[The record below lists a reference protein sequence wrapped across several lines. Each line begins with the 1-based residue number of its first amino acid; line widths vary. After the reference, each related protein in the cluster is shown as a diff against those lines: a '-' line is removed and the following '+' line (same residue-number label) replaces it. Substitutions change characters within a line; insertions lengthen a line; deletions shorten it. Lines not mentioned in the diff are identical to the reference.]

1 MTNQQKEINQLKRQI
16 IAMEKR
22 NKIEKEKRIL
32 CLKKLLVAELTEE
45 EDKETNN

>member
-22 NKIEKEKRIL
+22 NKIEKEKRLL
-32 CLKKLLVAELTEE
+32 CLKKLLVNELKE
-45 EDKETNN
+45 ETNK

>member
-1 MTNQQKEINQLKRQI
+1 MNDLEKEIKRLKREI

-32 CLKKLLVAELTEE
+32 CLKKLLVAELADE
-45 EDKETNN
+45 KENN

>member
-1 MTNQQKEINQLKRQI
+1 MNDLEKEIKRLKREI

-32 CLKKLLVAELTEE
+32 CLKKLLVAELTD
-45 EDKETNN
+45 DKENNN